1 MGNANALKLKE
12 QLRVNDREL
21 ADTGHLFGLEKLERK
36 ESDPG
41 TYEAVW
47 HILSNLCNAA
57 WSVGCKVSSSP
68 IAAEGGDALWALH
81 TPTGE
86 AVCVSRG
93 ITAHPGLLADMIRN
107 FIELDYEDYPGFHQ
121 GDIFE
126 NNDPHYG
133 GIHAPDFDMAMPIF
147 YGDEL
152 VAWTSC
158 VSHVSDCGSVTP
170 GSIGFPNPDCY
181 SDGLCIAMEKV
192 GEADKFYP
200 WYDMR
205 IKSRTRTPDWVLGDA
220 RGRLAGCITVREKLI
235 EVIDKYGLDFFRDA
249 CKEYVEDSRRY
260 AVGRVRT
267 QTVPGRIRK
276 SQFKDLAM
284 KGKRVLLAKQD
295 IDCLFNLP
303 MELEIKA
310 DANVAISLRG
320 ASGTVPF
327 GENISPTALK
337 SGLLNG
343 YSHIVGFD
351 MFNSGPSASWEV
363 ETPPGGSW
371 ANPFE
376 KDFSA
381 SSGVAWAP
389 AVMWMSSLY
398 EVFGR
403 LYHMRGFIEE
413 MAAGAATTMT
423 AEFAGIN
430 QTGQYVAGLTLEQAC
445 NGSPARGFTDG
456 ENSAWC
462 IYTPNADFGNA
473 EIAELYYPI
482 LYLGRNLEPDS
493 AGYGRFRGGLGHTA
507 VWMVHNTPGIEYQCG
522 CAGIRSKT
530 ISNHGMYG
538 AYPAVPDRPAYAH
551 DTNVKELI
559 DAQKPLV
566 HERGDPE
573 DQQISNNVKARELE
587 DAAIAPFV
595 TPEPLQNYDIIV
607 HPVSG
612 AQSMGDPLDR
622 DPAAVEDD
630 LNKGWV
636 RAGVAER
643 VHGVVAVSNGRWTV
657 DEKATARK
665 RKELRDK
672 RKGKAVPFRQWWDE
686 ERKRVEACE
695 NMDPAVIEMWRSS
708 MELSPGYGDELRAF
722 WRLPEDFIFELPEAG
737 KEGS

>member
-1 MGNANALKLKE
+1 MAKLKE
-12 QLRVNDREL
+12 QLGINDKAL
-21 ADTGHLFGLEKLERK
+21 AESGHLFGLESLTRK

-47 HILSNLCNAA
+47 HILSSLCNAA

-68 IAAEGGDALWALH
+68 IAAEGGDALWALNL
-81 TPTGE
+81 PTGE

-107 FIELDYEDYPGFHQ
+107 FIELGYEDYPGFHQ

-133 GIHAPDFDMAMPIF
+133 GIHAPDFDMAMPLF

-152 VAWTSC
+152 IAWASC

-170 GSIGFPNPDCY
+170 GSIGFLNPDCY

-192 GEADKFYP
+192 GENDRFYP

-205 IKSRTRTPDWVLGDA
+205 IRSRTRTPDWVLGDA
-220 RGRLAGCITVREKLI
+220 RGRLAGCITIREKLT

-249 CKEYVEDSRRY
+249 TKEYIEDSRRY
-260 AVGRVRT
+260 AVGRVKT
-267 QTVPGRIRK
+267 QAVPGRIRK

-284 KGKRVLLAKQD
+284 KGKRVLLGKQD
-295 IDCLFNLP
+295 KDCLFNLP
-303 MELEIKA
+303 MELEVKA
-310 DANVAISLRG
+310 DAGVRISLRG

-351 MFNSGPSASWEV
+351 MFNSGPTAAWDMEM
-363 ETPPGGSW
+363 PPAGSW

-403 LYHMRGFIEE
+403 LYQMRGFVEE

-430 QTGQYVAGLTLEQAC
+430 QNGQYVAGLTLEQAC
-445 NGSPARGFTDG
+445 NGSPARGFADG

-482 LYLGRNLEPDS
+482 LYLGRNIEPDS
-493 AGYGRFRGGLGHTA
+493 GGYGRFRGGLGHTA
-507 VWMVHNTPGIEYQCG
+507 VWMVHNTTGIEYQCG
-522 CAGIRSKT
+522 CAGIRSRT

-538 AYPAVPDRPAYAH
+538 AYPSVPDRPSYAH

-559 DAQKPLV
+559 DAQQPLV
-566 HERGDPE
+566 HDRGAPE
-573 DQQISNNVKARELE
+573 APAIATIKARELE
-587 DAAIAPFV
+587 TAAIAPFV
-595 TPEPLQNYDIIV
+595 TPEPLQDYDIIV
-607 HPVSG
+607 HPISG
-612 AQSMGDPLDR
+612 AQSMGDPIER
-622 DPAAVEDD
+622 DPASVVDD
-630 LNKGWV
+630 LNKGWT
-636 RAGVAER
+636 R
-643 VHGVVAVSNGRWTV
+643 T
-657 DEKATARK
+657 ATAEIVHAVVVGKNGGDVYEVDADATAKERGRRRQERK
-665 RKELRDK
+665 Q
-672 RKGKAVPFRQWWDE
+672 KAVPFKDWWAA
-686 ERKRVEACE
+686 ERGRVEARE
-695 NMDPAVIEMWRSS
+695 NMDVAVLDMWRSS
-708 MELSPGYGDELRAF
+708 MELSPGYAEELRRF
-722 WRLPEDFIFELPEAG
+722 WKLPEDFVF
-737 KEGS
+737 